1 MKKPFLTYYND
12 EYRFLV
18 EAGKEFA
25 KNQPARAEKLNIT
38 GEKKDP
44 NVERLLE
51 GFAFLTAKIRERLD
65 DELPQFTDGVMG
77 LLWPHFLRPI
87 PALTTLK
94 FSPRENQIREA
105 QTIESGAEV
114 LSQPVGSQKIAC
126 KFRTCWPVRLLPL
139 KLEKVSLSATPQG
152 KHVITFRFQL
162 TKGAKYEKIFA
173 PPDKTP
179 GQETAGD
186 DRIRLF
192 LHSDPP
198 ITASLLFLF
207 LTYYVE
213 KTVIKP
219 VNQNAPFCEIPGQ
232 AGVAPAG
239 FAKGENLWPD
249 SAHTLAGYRLLQE
262 YFAFPAKFRFID
274 LAGLNL
280 FTPPAEMAA
289 FEVQIFLR
297 KNFREDLRF
306 SAENFDLFQTP
317 IINLYSESMYSI
329 KLSQLRPEYPATPN
343 TKADHVEVY
352 AIDKVVGK
360 EEKTRKERVYSL
372 FNSFRHASS
381 SGPQN
386 ETPRF
391 YKAFSRRDPNN
402 RWETV
407 LAFESPD
414 LQNGGWP
421 EETIMLTATCMDGA
435 LPGKEVKQ
443 GFIKSISSNSKNIK
457 SDLQFSNPESPT
469 APIYP
474 PQKENLQWRLL
485 SHMALNFVSL
495 ADRNALQELLALY
508 NWPRDEI
515 SYEANNRRIKGIRE
529 IVAAPDHYVMSR
541 AAIRGTHLTVK
552 LEEDHFNFDR
562 GDLYLF
568 GLLLREALEHFATI
582 NSFVRLTVIA
592 EPSGETFTWPPR
604 LEQGIP
610 TL

>member
-25 KNQPARAEKLNIT
+25 KNQPVRAQKLNIT
-38 GEKKDP
+38 GADKDP
-44 NVERLLE
+44 NVERLFE
-51 GFAFLTAKIRERLD
+51 GFAFLTAKIRARLD

-87 PALTTLK
+87 PALAMLK
-94 FSPRENQIREA
+94 FAPRDNLIREA
-105 QTIESGAEV
+105 QTIERGAEV
-114 LSQPVGSQKIAC
+114 LSQPVGPQKTAC

-139 KLEKVSLSATPQG
+139 KLEKVDLSPTRQG

-162 TKGAKYEKIFA
+162 AKGAKYEKVFA
-173 PPDKTP
+173 PPAKPAGNETP
-179 GQETAGD
+179 AGD

-198 ITASLLFLF
+198 MTASLLFLF

-219 VNQNAPFCEIPGQ
+219 ANQNAPVCEIPEQ

-239 FAKGENLWPD
+239 FAKDENLWPD

-262 YFAFPAKFRFID
+262 YFAFPQKFRFID
-274 LAGLNL
+274 LQGLSR
-280 FTPPAEMAA
+280 FTPPAEMDA
-289 FEVQIFLR
+289 FEVQVFLR

-306 SAENFDLFQTP
+306 SAENFNLFCAP
-317 IINLYSESMYSI
+317 IVNLYSESMYSI
-329 KLSQLRPEYPATPN
+329 KLNQLRPEYPATPY
-343 TKADHVEVY
+343 TTAEQVEVY
-352 AIDKVVGK
+352 SVDTVTGEDKI
-360 EEKTRKERVYSL
+360 RKKHVYL
-372 FNSFRHASS
+372 PFNSFRHVSNA
-381 SGPQN
+381 GPQ
-386 ETPRF
+386 TGQPRF

-407 LAFESPD
+407 LAFGGHE
-414 LQNGGWP
+414 LQNSGFP
-421 EETIMLTATCMDGA
+421 EETVSLTATCMDGA
-435 LPGKEVKQ
+435 LPSKEVRPK
-443 GFIKSISSNSKNIK
+443 FISIRSKNFK
-457 SDLQFSNPESPT
+457 SEIPFFNLEQPT
-469 APIYP
+469 PPIYP
-474 PQKENLQWRLL
+474 PQQEDLQWRLL

-495 ADRNALQELLALY
+495 ADRGALQELLELY

-515 SYEANNRRIKGIRE
+515 SYEANRRRIQGIRE
-529 IVAAPDHYVMSR
+529 ITAAPDQYVMNR
-541 AAIRGTHLTVK
+541 AAIRGTHLTIK
-552 LEEDHFNFDR
+552 LEEDHFNFDH

-568 GLLLREALEHFATI
+568 GLLLSEALAHFATI

-592 EPSGETFTWPPR
+592 EPSGVNFVWPPR
-604 LEQGIP
+604 LEKGIP